1 MSYVETMIRVAPDSP
16 TQTAIIPTGKDG
28 KKTVAVL
35 EYELLMGEP
44 YTDTQD
50 KVQFAVHAMH
60 KNISDTKLEAHLPE
74 LYAAFVAKPRACFRA
89 SPLPKKYGW
98 GVHYDFQG
106 RIALYAVNSPEYQ
119 RLTQLEGTKQLL
131 AMRSSKA

>member
-1 MSYVETMIRVAPDSP
+1 MNCVETMIRVSLDSP
-16 TQTAIIPTGKDG
+16 TQTAIIPTSKDG

-35 EYELLMGEP
+35 EFELLMGEP
-44 YTDTQD
+44 YTYTQD

-60 KNISDTKLEAHLPE
+60 KNISDAELEAHLID

-98 GVHYDFQG
+98 GVHYDDQG
-106 RIALYAVNSPEYQ
+106 RIALHAVNSPEYQ

-131 AMRSSKA
+131 AMRSSRA